1 MRYSEYTTTNIQL
14 DEDMDRRG
22 FLRGMLGAGAIAA
35 GLRPDD
41 AEAAQKKK
49 AVPGKTAQ
57 RIQSVVQPPKK
68 ITPEES
74 RGGHSPQELKAYVEA
89 MAQKYVP
96 PEQRAQFIGQIAHET
111 ANFTSMIEQNP
122 EKNIKHY
129 AKPGNPLGNKGLEDA
144 WKYIGRGFLQITGK
158 YNYKHFGDKIRQGLG
173 DELLSNPNM
182 AMRKDVA
189 IALAVMFWRERVAPK
204 IAAGASNKE
213 ISKAINGKKPK
224 GLKSREKFV
233 NQAAAQNPSQV
244 KKVWR

>member
-35 GLRPDD
+35 GLSPDD

-49 AVPGKTAQ
+49 KQQAKPY
-57 RIQSVVQPPKK
+57 QPPKK

-74 RGGHSPQELKAYVEA
+74 RGGHSPQELRAYVEA
-89 MAQKYVP
+89 MAEKYVP
-96 PEQRAQFIGQIAHET
+96 REQQAQFIGQIAHET
-111 ANFTSMIEQNP
+111 ANFTSMIERNP

-173 DELLSNPNM
+173 DELLANPNM

-189 IALAVMFWRERVAPK
+189 IALAVMFWRERVSPK
-204 IAAGASNKE
+204 IQTGASQHEINK
-213 ISKAINGKKPK
+213 SINGRKPK
-224 GLKSREKFV
+224 GGSSRDQFIK
-233 NQAAAQNPSQV
+233 QASNPQPKRV
-244 KKVWR
+244 

>member
-1 MRYSEYTTTNIQL
+1 
-14 DEDMDRRG
+14 
-22 FLRGMLGAGAIAA
+22 LGAGAIAA

-49 AVPGKTAQ
+49 TVPGKTAQ
-57 RIQSVVQPPKK
+57 RIQGVVQPPKK

-89 MAQKYVP
+89 MAQKYLP
-96 PEQRAQFIGQIAHET
+96 REQQAQFIGQIAHET
-111 ANFTSMIEQNP
+111 ANFTSMIEKNP

-158 YNYKHFGDKIRQGLG
+158 YNYKYFGDKIRQGLG
-173 DELLSNPNM
+173 DELLANPNL

-204 IAAGASNKE
+204 MAAGASQHEINK
-213 ISKAINGKKPK
+213 SINGKKPK

-233 NQAAAQNPSQV
+233 NQAAAQNPSQA
-244 KKVWR
+244 KKV